1 MNKMFRKLSVLL
13 VLVLIS
19 YSIQVFP
26 FSPSGLNYHEQE
38 EQKSRSANLSPSAAS
53 DYIRLMLQNRNLWK
67 PGNEILRQSLIRLLE
82 QYNEPYDTVR
92 TRLGTLQQNIPV
104 YEPFQ
109 VFMADTLPVRWLNH
123 NSFIVDT
130 MPLERNPVIIQ
141 QTIVYRALDPASI
154 PYLVPIT
161 DVQLL
166 LRTLLHATD
175 TITDTIIDARFL
187 ESRLITIHRV
197 ENGRI
202 VPPLVKPGN
211 NKTAR
216 FLADG
221 TAIVVSGSNQFYRAQ
236 QPSLLHYVLSPGM
249 PDSLSLA
256 VNSLLDYTFL
266 RDSLPIFIRN
276 FDGQQTGFWLS
287 AGKDDPTRFWAK
299 NSRHDSVTIWV
310 GNPSKYEI
318 SLVLEDDVFIE
329 RLARREVD
337 PFFPSAELP
346 GRELAKRPLLAEI
359 PVYWDITLENSIS
372 LSQNY
377 LSNWAR
383 GGTGSFS
390 GMFDINTR
398 ARYTNPEKRFQWTS
412 TGRLRYGA
420 IRTKERGTRTNT
432 DLLEFNSQFNK
443 RLMGKIDFSSVFH
456 FRTQVAKG
464 FRSPTD
470 NMVISRFL
478 NPGTFTIGTGI
489 EFKPD
494 DNTQINFS
502 PLSYRNTFVLDTVE
516 INPTLHGIERG
527 KRSRQEMGG
536 QLLVR
541 SRTRIIEGMSLTNSV
556 RLFSS
561 YLNNPENIDVDWEM
575 SLEQRL
581 TWLLSVRLNVHL
593 IYDDD
598 IRFPVM
604 DDAGQPI
611 LFPDGSQKRVPK
623 TQLNQFIGLTFSV
636 RL

>member
-1 MNKMFRKLSVLL
+1 MNQVLRRLPVFLIL
-13 VLVLIS
+13 VAVS
-19 YSIQVFP
+19 YSVQVSALSETGSRLLEQETQQTKP
-26 FSPSGLNYHEQE
+26 VKFSPSEA
-38 EQKSRSANLSPSAAS
+38 SAYL
-53 DYIRLMLQNRNLWK
+53 RLLLQNSSLWL
-67 PGNEILRQSLIRLLE
+67 PGNEIMRQSLTRLLE
-82 QYNEPYDTVR
+82 QYKEPYDTVKS
-92 TRLGTLQQNIPV
+92 RLGVLQNNV
-104 YEPFQ
+104 SAYVPFEVLQ
-109 VFMADTLPVRWLNH
+109 ADTLPVRWLTQ

-130 MPLERNPVIIQ
+130 IPLQRNPLILQ
-141 QTIVYRALDPASI
+141 QTIVYRAADPASI
-154 PYLVPIT
+154 PYLAPIT
-161 DVQLL
+161 DVELL
-166 LRTLLHATD
+166 LRTLLHASD
-175 TITDTIIDARFL
+175 TIMDTIIDERFL
-187 ESRLITIHRV
+187 ESKMISVHRV

-202 VPPLVKPGN
+202 VPPLVAPGS
-211 NKTAR
+211 NKSAR

-221 TAIVVSGSNQFYRAQ
+221 SAIVVTESKQLYRAQ
-236 QPSLLHYVLSPGM
+236 QPSILPYALSAGM
-249 PDSLSLA
+249 PDSLSVA
-256 VNSLLDYTFL
+256 VSTLLEYTLL
-266 RDSLPIFIRN
+266 RDSVPVFIRN
-276 FDGQQTGFWLS
+276 IDGQQTAFWLS
-287 AGKDDPTRFWAK
+287 AGKDDPARFWIRNAQ
-299 NSRHDSVTIWV
+299 HDSVTIWV

-318 SLVLEDDVFIE
+318 SLALEDDVFIE

-337 PFFPSAELP
+337 PFFSSAAVP
-346 GRELAKRPLLAEI
+346 ARKLAQRPLIAEI
-359 PVYWDITLENSIS
+359 PDFWDITFENSIS

-398 ARYTNPEKRFQWTS
+398 ARYTNPQKSLQWTS
-412 TGRLRYGA
+412 AGRLRYGA

-432 DLLEFNSQFNK
+432 DLLEFNSQFNT
-443 RLMGKIDFSSVFH
+443 RLFEKIDFSSVFH
-456 FRTQVAKG
+456 FRTQTAKG

-470 NMVISRFL
+470 NVVVSRFL
-478 NPGTFTIGTGI
+478 NPGTFTLGTGI
-489 EFKPD
+489 EFRPN

-536 QLLVR
+536 QLVIR
-541 SRTRIIEGMSLTNSV
+541 SRTTIIEGMNLSNSV

-598 IRFPVM
+598 IRFPVL
-604 DDAGQPI
+604 DDTGQPI
-611 LFPDGSQKRVPK
+611 LLPDGNQKRVPK

-636 RL
+636 KL